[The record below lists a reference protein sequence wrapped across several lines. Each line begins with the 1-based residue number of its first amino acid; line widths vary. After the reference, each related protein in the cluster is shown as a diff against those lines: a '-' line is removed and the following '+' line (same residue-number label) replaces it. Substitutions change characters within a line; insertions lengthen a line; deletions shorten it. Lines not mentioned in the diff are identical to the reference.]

1 MKTLLVMRH
10 GKSAWQDMSLDDFD
24 RPLKKRGEKASR
36 VIGQEIVRRKLV
48 PGLIISSAAERA
60 RQTAEL
66 TANAAAYTG
75 EIVTS
80 EQLYMSGAKE
90 YVNTIARADDAV
102 DCVLVIGHNPD
113 LENLVFHVTRE
124 FVTLPTAALAHIE
137 FDMDRW
143 KDIKHTP
150 GKLLAVLLPRDL
162 MPPEE

>member
-10 GKSAWQDMSLDDFD
+10 GKSSWKDMSLDDFD
-24 RPLKKRGEKASR
+24 RPLKARGEKASR
-36 VIGQEIVRRKLV
+36 FIGEEIARRGIVPCLV
-48 PGLIISSAAERA
+48 ISSAAERA
-60 RQTAEL
+60 CQTAKL
-66 TANAAAYTG
+66 AAKAAGYTG

-102 DCVLVIGHNPD
+102 DRVLVIGHNPD

-150 GKLLAVLLPRDL
+150 GKLLAVLLPREL